1 MNCRYGAFAKVKF
14 KKSNS
19 YPTSLVDVIGEEL
32 SQCLS
37 VCGIPSLHGT
47 DTMYVMS
54 GFLDDYFDPHP
65 YPAKGIELHAKKFPP
80 ADERIDMILEF
91 MQHHLEELT
100 AIESSELVES
110 VSYGS
115 GIVVDEYF

>member
-14 KKSNS
+14 IESDS

-37 VCGIPSLHGT
+37 VCGIPNLHGT
-47 DTMYVMS
+47 DTMYIMS
-54 GFLDDYFDPHP
+54 GLLDDWFTPHSP
-65 YPAKGIELHAKKFPP
+65 PSLSAKKFPP
-80 ADERIDMILEF
+80 VDERIDMILCF

-100 AIESSELVES
+100 AIEKSELVES
-110 VSYGS
+110 VSYGA

>member
-14 KKSNS
+14 IKSDS

-37 VCGIPSLHGT
+37 VCGIPGLHGT
-47 DTMYVMS
+47 DTMYIMS
-54 GFLDDYFDPHP
+54 GFLDDWFEPNSP
-65 YPAKGIELHAKKFPP
+65 SSHAKKFPP
-80 ADERIDMILEF
+80 VDEQIDMILEF

-100 AIESSELVES
+100 AIESSQLVES
-110 VSYGS
+110 VSYS
-115 GIVVDEYF
+115 AGIVVDEYF